1 MTAQSANKI
10 LRPIIEIDEEKCD
23 GCGQCVMDC
32 AEGALEIIDG
42 KAKLVGEFLC
52 DGLGACLGGCPTGAL
67 KVVERLAPA
76 FDEHAVEAHLAS
88 QSKDSA
94 PATLECGCP
103 GSAQMSLAPKSGCP
117 GTAAMSLNTKTGAK
131 AQAAP
136 SALSHWPIKLRLV
149 RPDAPYLKGADIL
162 LLADCSAT
170 AYPAL
175 HSELLPGKV
184 VLMGCPKFDDL
195 EDYINRLAAILKG
208 ANAKSL
214 TVAIME
220 VPCCRGFAHAAAKA
234 RELAGVNVPINLVQI
249 ARSGEILEQKA
260 I

>member
-1 MTAQSANKI
+1 MTAKAANKI

-23 GCGQCVMDC
+23 GCGQCVMAC
-32 AEGALEIIDG
+32 AEGALEIVDG
-42 KAKLVGEFLC
+42 KARLVGEFLC
-52 DGLGACLGGCPTGAL
+52 DGLGACLGDCPTGAL

-76 FDEHAVEAHLAS
+76 FDEHAVEEHLAS
-88 QSKDSA
+88 QSKDA
-94 PATLECGCP
+94 PLTLECGCP
-103 GSAQMSLAPKSGCP
+103 GSAQMSLAPKSGGCP
-117 GTAAMSLNTKTGAK
+117 GTAAMSLTAKTGAK

-175 HSELLPGKV
+175 HGDMLPGRV

-195 EDYINRLAAILKG
+195 DDYIRRLAAILKE
-208 ANAKSL
+208 AKAKSL

-234 RELAGVNVPINLVQI
+234 REMAGVNVPINLVQI